1 MTSPQPT
8 SPQPTSPQ
16 PTSSS
21 APDRPVEPAAAAL
34 YDALEAE
41 HATIY
46 GYGIV
51 SAHSAPE
58 DNWLV
63 SLSIARHREQ
73 RESLITMLE
82 AQSVTPPPAA
92 PGYQLP
98 HVVNDPTEA
107 AALAVQMERDSAV
120 AWRAVLEQA
129 TSESDRAYA
138 VDALTQSAILIARW
152 QTLLGVWPVTE
163 AFPGGSE

>member
-1 MTSPQPT
+1 VTAPEPSP
-8 SPQPTSPQ
+8 
-16 PTSSS
+16 S
-21 APDRPVEPAAAAL
+21 AAADRPAEPAAAAL
-34 YDALEAE
+34 YDALETE

-51 SAHSAPE
+51 SAHSTPE

-63 SLSIARHREQ
+63 AQSIARHREQ
-73 RESLITMLE
+73 RESLIAMLE
-82 AQSVTPPPAA
+82 AQSVQPPQAA

-98 HVVNDPTEA
+98 TVVNDPTEA
-107 AALAVQMERDSAV
+107 AALAVQMEQDSAV
-120 AWRAVLEQA
+120 AWRAVVEQTTIDA
-129 TSESDRAYA
+129 DRAYA
-138 VDALTQSAILIARW
+138 VDALTQSAVLTARW